1 MPLQAITQSS
11 DSQDP
16 VTYAL
21 DERPALL
28 LTPAASQAIAEEIDK
43 ARRAWLGYKIPT
55 KTGPR
60 RIAALAKEAQL
71 RDRYFALMGKSSDD
85 EIPF

>member
-1 MPLQAITQSS
+1 MSVQAITQSS
-11 DSQDP
+11 DSHDP

-43 ARRAWLGYKIPT
+43 ARRAWLHYRIPQ
-55 KTGPR
+55 KHGPR

-71 RDRYFALMGKSSDD
+71 RERYFVLMGKTSD
-85 EIPF
+85 ELPF